1 MKNLIIILP
10 CVLLLSCSKGGDD
23 RLAEQADIQAREQY
37 QAQNENQKMWRMQK
51 TNIPQPRPRK
61 P

>member
-37 QAQNENQKMWRMQK
+37 QAQNENQKMWVEV
-51 TNIPQPRPRK
+51 
-61 P
+61 